1 MTILRATTVVLPLL
15 WAGLVLG
22 VSFLAT
28 PVKFRAASLSL
39 PVALEVGS
47 HTFHLLT
54 RIEVGLGLILA
65 AAAWLPAH
73 LRSWSYVLW
82 CLPLALVL
90 VQVFAVLP
98 PLDARLRLIVD
109 GGTPGPSHLH
119 LVYVGLESAKL
130 CVLIGLGI
138 WSLGQR

>member
-1 MTILRATTVVLPLL
+1 MIILGATTVVLPFL

-54 RIEVGLGLILA
+54 RVEVGLGLVLA
-65 AAAWLPAH
+65 AVAWLPAGS
-73 LRSWSYVLW
+73 RSWSYVLW

-90 VQVFAVLP
+90 VQIVAVLP

-109 GGTPGPSHLH
+109 GGTPDPSHLH
-119 LVYVGLESAKL
+119 LVYVGLESAKVCL
-130 CVLIGLGI
+130 LIGLGI
-138 WSLGQR
+138 WALAQR